1 VGQSGGNRG
10 IRTMAG
16 FKGSF
21 KYAVDQKGRVNIPAK
36 FRKSPGALESYT
48 LTRGLNGCLYV
59 YPTEEWDKIE
69 EKLRTLLR
77 NDPTNLY
84 YLRATLTNTA
94 DVQMDNQGRITVPAN
109 LLKMAGLGK
118 EVLINGALDRMEIWD
133 PERFAKYIE
142 ECQES
147 YEEVARKILI

>member
-1 VGQSGGNRG
+1 VGQSGANRG
-10 IRTMAG
+10 LGAMAG

-21 KYAVDQKGRVNIPAK
+21 KYTVDQKGRINIPAK
-36 FRKSPGALESYT
+36 FRKTSEALETYVI
-48 LTRGLNGCLYV
+48 TRGLNSCLYV

-84 YLRATLTNTA
+84 YLRATLSNAA
-94 DVQMDNQGRITVPAN
+94 DVQLDRQGRITIPTN
-109 LLKMAGLGK
+109 LIKMAGLSK
-118 EVLINGALDRMEIWD
+118 EVLVNGALDRMEIWD
-133 PERFAKYIE
+133 PDRFAKYIE
-142 ECQES
+142 ECDEE